1 MIKQEKSLLQ
11 QALSHVVAIVIF
23 IAITVI
29 YFGPLVDG
37 KTLPQ
42 GDVKQY
48 QGASKE
54 IRDYYNNEGESSTW
68 TGSMFSGMPSYQI
81 AVFGGSINFLDYL
94 EMPVKAIGGS
104 NAGAV
109 FMGMLMAYILFC
121 VLGVKPSVAVLGAIA
136 YSLSSYNII
145 IIEAGHVTKAWA
157 LAYLPLVVAGMM
169 VMFKRKYLLGGI
181 LFALGLA
188 LQIKSNHLQI
198 TFYTG
203 LLCLFLYIGL
213 VIETVR
219 KAEIKNLLKAS
230 GILAVAVVLAGLCNV
245 ANTYANYEMSKEST
259 RGKSELTTPSAS
271 EKQSSG
277 LDKDYAFAWS
287 YGKAETFSLL
297 VPNIHGGASGGML
310 DKSSNLAQEM
320 TKQGYGSQIGA
331 KGIQAYTYWGDQPFT
346 SGPVYFGAIIC
357 FLFVLG
363 MFIIRSN
370 LKWVLFAATILFI
383 FLSWG
388 RNMEWFN
395 DLFFYHFPMY
405 NKFRT
410 VSMALVIPALT
421 MIMIAVWGLT
431 ECLSGEI
438 DKKKLTKSIYIS
450 VGIVGGLS
458 LFFWIAPGFFF
469 NFTAESDLQWK
480 SQMPDWFYNAL
491 LADRKDILSS
501 DAFRS
506 LLLILLSGGVL
517 WAMINTEK
525 GKQKTIVMA
534 VLAIAFV
541 TAAYMLLGDVSGLY
555 IAGVIILLAMVIGI
569 GQLIKVDNMMIPATV
584 AIFTLLILGDLW
596 SVDKRYLN
604 SENFVSKAT
613 YEADAFKKTVA
624 DQAILQDKHPSY
636 RVLNLSNPF
645 NESGTSYYH
654 KSIGGYHAAKLKRYQ
669 ELIDNRLQ
677 QEVAFVQQRANDQL
691 KKAVDQLNAAQQQGQ
706 EVTGAEIP
714 TIIQDSVSPLL
725 QVTTALNM
733 LNAKYIVY
741 HPELPP
747 VQNPYAL
754 GNAWFVH
761 EYKFVDNA
769 DAEIASIE
777 TLNPLKTA
785 VVDKRFES
793 ELANLTII
801 PDSTATMQMVEY
813 KPNRL
818 KYKAKVATEQLAV
831 MSEIYYANGWKA
843 YIDGAPASHFRADW
857 TLRAMRIPAGEHD
870 IEFVFEP
877 DTYNEARMIVT
888 ASSAILVL
896 LTIGFVVMLFV
907 RKEENDGINHVS

>member
-1 MIKQEKSLLQ
+1 MINQEKPLNKI
-11 QALSHVVAIVIF
+11 LSHVVAIVIF
-23 IAITVI
+23 VAITVI
-29 YFGPLVDG
+29 YFSPLIGG

-54 IRDYYNNEGESSTW
+54 IRDYYNNEGESSAW

-81 AVFGGSINFLDYL
+81 AVFGGSPNFLDYL
-94 EMPVKAIGGS
+94 EMPVRAVGGS

-121 VLGVKPSVAVLGAIA
+121 ALGVKPTTAVLGAIA

-157 LAYLPLVVAGMM
+157 LAYLPLIVAGMM
-169 VMFKRKYLLGGI
+169 VLFKRKYLLGG
-181 LFALGLA
+181 LLVALGLA
-188 LQIKSNHLQI
+188 LQIKNNHLQI
-198 TFYTG
+198 TYYTG
-203 LLCLFLYIGL
+203 LLCVFLYVGL
-213 VIETVR
+213 IINTIR
-219 KAEIKNLLKAS
+219 KSEFKGLLKAS
-230 GILAVAVVLAGLCNV
+230 GILTVAIVLAVLCNIG
-245 ANTYANYEMSKEST
+245 NTYANYEMSKEST

-310 DKSSNLAQEM
+310 DKSSNLAQELM
-320 TKQGYGSQIGA
+320 KQGYGAQVTP
-331 KGIQAYTYWGDQPFT
+331 KGVQAYTYWGDQPFT

-363 MFIIRSN
+363 MFIIRSE
-370 LKWVLFAATILFI
+370 LKWILFAATVFFI

-395 DLFFYHFPMY
+395 DFFFYHFPMY

-421 MIMIAVWGLT
+421 MIMVAVWGLT
-431 ECLSGEI
+431 EFLSGEI
-438 DKKKLTKSIYIS
+438 DKKKLTKSLYIS

-458 LFFWIAPGFFF
+458 LFFWFAPGFFF
-469 NFTAESDLQWK
+469 NFTTESDLQWK

-506 LLLILLSGGVL
+506 LALILLSGCVL
-517 WAMINTEK
+517 WVTVNMDK
-525 GKQKTIVMA
+525 SKQKNII
-534 VLAIAFV
+534 IALLVVAFI
-541 TAAYMLLGDVSGLY
+541 ASAYMLLGDVSGVYVVL
-555 IAGVIILLAMVIGI
+555 AIILLVAIVGLAFLNKTDNVI
-569 GQLIKVDNMMIPATV
+569 VPATV
-584 AIFTLLILGDLW
+584 AIFALLVLGDLW

-604 SENFVSKAT
+604 SENFVSKAS
-613 YEADAFKKTVA
+613 YESTAFKQTVA
-624 DQAILQDKHPSY
+624 DQAILQDKRPSF
-636 RVLNLSNPF
+636 RVLNLNNPF

-677 QEVAFVQQRANDQL
+677 GEVAFVQQEAQKRLQ
-691 KKAVDQLNAAQQQGQ
+691 KAVADLTVAQQQGQ
-706 EVTGAEIP
+706 QVTGAEIP
-714 TIIQDSVSPLL
+714 GLVQDSVVPLL
-725 QVTTALNM
+725 QATTALNM
-733 LNAKYIVY
+733 LNAKYIIY

-747 VQNPYAL
+747 LVNPYVL
-754 GNAWFVH
+754 GNAWFVGD
-761 EYKFVDNA
+761 YKFVNNA
-769 DAEIASIE
+769 DEEIASIE
-777 TLNPLKTA
+777 TLDPLKTA
-785 VVDKRFES
+785 IVDKRFEE
-793 ELANLTII
+793 ELSGMAIA
-801 PDSTATMQMVEY
+801 PDSTATIELVEY

-818 KYKAKVATEQLAV
+818 KYKSKTNSEQLAIL
-831 MSEIYYANGWKA
+831 SEIYYANGWKA
-843 YIDGAPASHFRADW
+843 YVDGAVVPHFRADW
-857 TLRAMRIPAGEHD
+857 TLRAMRVPAGEHE

-877 DTYNEARMIVT
+877 DTYNEARIVAT
-888 ASSAILVL
+888 ASSGILVL
-896 LTIGFVVMLFV
+896 LLVGFIVTSFV
-907 RKEENDGINHVS
+907 RTKNEEAC